1 MFASFSDNGSF
12 ELAIQVFKLER
23 VKSAKISELSSIILV
38 GILLSCVAFDV
49 DKFFISF
56 KKNFLSIN
64 WKSKRDFESHFWFVT
79 RMLGSSLYLTKALIT
94 GSRIFSQIWSSE
106 LNCGILRFLIML
118 LKKSFNILAVYL
130 PSFIILTY
138 SINVIFSLE
147 MTSLDTNGFTA
158 LQNVLLSQMLHSFG
172 LPQ

>member
-1 MFASFSDNGSF
+1 
-12 ELAIQVFKLER
+12 
-23 VKSAKISELSSIILV
+23 
-38 GILLSCVAFDV
+38 
-49 DKFFISF
+49 
-56 KKNFLSIN
+56 
-64 WKSKRDFESHFWFVT
+64 
-79 RMLGSSLYLTKALIT
+79 
-94 GSRIFSQIWSSE
+94 
-106 LNCGILRFLIML
+106 ML

>member
-1 MFASFSDNGSF
+1 
-12 ELAIQVFKLER
+12 
-23 VKSAKISELSSIILV
+23 
-38 GILLSCVAFDV
+38 
-49 DKFFISF
+49 
-56 KKNFLSIN
+56 
-64 WKSKRDFESHFWFVT
+64 
-79 RMLGSSLYLTKALIT
+79 
-94 GSRIFSQIWSSE
+94 
-106 LNCGILRFLIML
+106 ML

-172 LPQ
+172 LTQ

>member
-1 MFASFSDNGSF
+1 MFASFSDNGNF
-12 ELAIQVFKLER
+12 ELAIPVFKLER

-56 KKNFLSIN
+56 KTFFLSIN

-79 RMLGSSLYLTKALIT
+79 RMLGSSLYLTKALDQ
-94 GSRIFSQIWSSE
+94 GFFSQIWSSE
-106 LNCGILRFLIML
+106 LNCGILTFLIML

>member
-1 MFASFSDNGSF
+1 
-12 ELAIQVFKLER
+12 
-23 VKSAKISELSSIILV
+23 
-38 GILLSCVAFDV
+38 
-49 DKFFISF
+49 
-56 KKNFLSIN
+56 
-64 WKSKRDFESHFWFVT
+64 
-79 RMLGSSLYLTKALIT
+79 
-94 GSRIFSQIWSSE
+94 
-106 LNCGILRFLIML
+106 ML

-130 PSFIILTY
+130 PFIILTY

>member
-1 MFASFSDNGSF
+1 
-12 ELAIQVFKLER
+12 
-23 VKSAKISELSSIILV
+23 
-38 GILLSCVAFDV
+38 
-49 DKFFISF
+49 
-56 KKNFLSIN
+56 
-64 WKSKRDFESHFWFVT
+64 
-79 RMLGSSLYLTKALIT
+79 
-94 GSRIFSQIWSSE
+94 
-106 LNCGILRFLIML
+106 ML

-147 MTSLDTNGFTA
+147 MTSLDTSGFTA